1 MFDAAADGGG
11 EEIEEKKKKKVNVRP
26 HLISIEYV
34 VLLLCAGVVLLLYRY
49 RSGMLPFVH
58 IVIL

>member
-1 MFDAAADGGG
+1 VKYVVFDAAADGGG

-34 VLLLCAGVVLLLYRY
+34 VLLLCAGVVLYVAVVLYHSSY
-49 RSGMLPFVH
+49 R
-58 IVIL
+58 